1 MTAGE
6 RVFSVVRGRLYELLP
21 ALALPLGKLSCR
33 EADVTAAGT
42 DGRAAL
48 FAPGFL
54 EREFLAGSE
63 LPERL
68 TLHLLLHLM
77 LGHPQNRRGREKA
90 LWDTACD
97 LAVLLVRHALLPQER
112 EAPAAFSARCKLQLK
127 KRAARRRFTRFYRR
141 SRSFSRRTSG

>member
-6 RVFSVVRGRLYELLP
+6 RVFSVVRGRLYERLP

-54 EREFLAGSE
+54 EREFW
-63 LPERL
+63 PEA
-68 TLHLLLHLM
+68 
-77 LGHPQNRRGREKA
+77 N
-90 LWDTACD
+90 C
-97 LAVLLVRHALLPQER
+97 
-112 EAPAAFSARCKLQLK
+112 
-127 KRAARRRFTRFYRR
+127 R
-141 SRSFSRRTSG
+141 SG